1 METARTLALTHKKQ
15 TKQTHARA
23 HWNKEA
29 RADDRKTWRR
39 RDPVQ
44 LVSVTDCL
52 KIVPRGHLAR
62 VSAEFG
68 STLPPPATHATCSLS
83 LVGAQRRVTSGL
95 FFVLTTPRELLLGVA
110 VHSHPTSPHVAV
122 GLRVGVCTRMRVFVC
137 VYIYICLCACICM
150 RMYVWLSKHI

>member
-1 METARTLALTHKKQ
+1 MIVIMSYYSTSRDGNCSHARAYTQKQ
-15 TKQTHARA
+15 NKQTHARA
-23 HWNKEA
+23 HWNKEE
-29 RADDRKTWRR
+29 RAEDRKTWRR

-110 VHSHPTSPHVAV
+110 VRSHPTSPHVAV
-122 GLRVGVCTRMRVFVC
+122 SLRVGV
-137 VYIYICLCACICM
+137 
-150 RMYVWLSKHI
+150 